1 MEEEGL
7 QCFICSRKTADPYYV
22 NGVPLCSTCSTQ
34 KSAEAE
40 KKYCSRCTATSA
52 NSIVLYTQYG
62 LLCSTCR
69 AEARTVEKPTE
80 SVRLRRLLNGA
91 IVKFYKEGRED
102 DYHEEQSSLPLMQTF
117 VHLILIIALAILPVF
132 SENVILMAAEI
143 VLDILLIVLLVSFLY
158 IRIKIYDDEIRCL
171 YGPFTY
177 SIDKCD
183 IEQVEIIQ
191 PQNYLAY
198 GMMIRRN
205 PHGWVLKF
213 IRGKGPGILL
223 RKKSGLFRSVFISS
237 SDPVNLLQKIAKKL
251 C

>member
-7 QCFICSRKTADPYYV
+7 QCFVCSRRTTDPYYV

-40 KKYCSRCTATSA
+40 KRYCSRCTASSA
-52 NSIVLYTQYG
+52 NSIILYTQYG

-69 AEARTVEKPTE
+69 SEVRAVEKPTE

-91 IVKFYKEGRED
+91 IVKFYKNGRED
-102 DYHEEQSSLPLMQTF
+102 DYHEEQSSLPLMQTA
-117 VHLILIIALAILPVF
+117 VHIALIIALVVLPVF
-132 SENVILMAAEI
+132 SVNPLILALELSIVIAL
-143 VLDILLIVLLVSFLY
+143 VLLLVSFLW

-177 SIDKCD
+177 SINKCD
-183 IEQVEIIQ
+183 LEQVEIIT

-213 IRGKGPGILL
+213 IRGPGPGILI